1 MFAEMSEKLGYLKAL
16 GETAAG
22 MSEGLKTLWSFKV
35 KNKDG
40 TSFRA

>member
-22 MSEGLKTLWSFKV
+22 MSEGLKTLWSYEEKPIP
-35 KNKDG
+35 
-40 TSFRA
+40 